1 MLYIIFLLY
10 IQLIFISNEIN
21 IKEKDIDD
29 MFKSEF
35 PSTHLKTVSVILVD
49 KTNIIFN
56 KTYGKFK
63 VNSNTPFNLGSISK
77 SFTALGILQLIEK
90 GKITFNQHLNE
101 FKNLKNY
108 LKEDILK
115 KITIGELLNHTSGL
129 EAMKFKYKKSKQGKF
144 SYSNMGYGLLAK
156 IIENISEKSFSD
168 YMKENIFSR
177 LNMQNYAMD
186 YKDAKKN
193 GLIKSYRNFY
203 GFYYES
209 NNIKDEMSDKFMI
222 PAGFISI
229 SMDDMIKYLQFHL
242 NKDNIFEDASKM
254 LEIMYNGTIKVQDS
268 IYYGMGI
275 ISETINNHKVYY
287 HTGETS
293 SFSNIFFVIP
303 DLEIAGS
310 VLINAQNYLS
320 FNVHLKIRMDLI
332 NLLVKDDYDKIG
344 NEYVST
350 HLMYDIIFI
359 LANLIPIGILIFFI
373 IRIKKKKE
381 PMWIQKGIKGK
392 IIIVLDVIFLFLLPI
407 YLINLSSSFESVL
420 DAYFTIIF
428 LINELFFLLIFKICF
443 FLWYKFKSKFKF
455 KKEFLNDPIINE
467 LEINN

>member
-1 MLYIIFLLY
+1 
-10 IQLIFISNEIN
+10 
-21 IKEKDIDD
+21 
-29 MFKSEF
+29 
-35 PSTHLKTVSVILVD
+35 
-49 KTNIIFN
+49 
-56 KTYGKFK
+56 
-63 VNSNTPFNLGSISK
+63 
-77 SFTALGILQLIEK
+77 
-90 GKITFNQHLNE
+90 
-101 FKNLKNY
+101 
-108 LKEDILK
+108 
-115 KITIGELLNHTSGL
+115 
-129 EAMKFKYKKSKQGKF
+129 
-144 SYSNMGYGLLAK
+144 
-156 IIENISEKSFSD
+156 
-168 YMKENIFSR
+168 MKENIFIP
-177 LNMQNYAMD
+177 LNMQNYATD
-186 YKDAKKN
+186 YDDAKKN

-332 NLLVKDDYDKIG
+332 NLLVKNDYDKIG

-350 HLMYDIIFI
+350 HLKYDIIFI
-359 LANLIPIGILIFFI
+359 LANLIPIGIFIFFI

-381 PMWIQKGIKGK
+381 PMWIQKGIKSK
-392 IIIVLDVIFLFLLPI
+392 IIIAIDIIFLFLLPI
-407 YLINLSSSFESVL
+407 YLINLSSTFESIL
-420 DAYFTIIF
+420 DAYFTIIL
-428 LINELFFLLIFKICF
+428 LIIELFFLLVFKICYV
-443 FLWYKFKSKFKF
+443 LYFKSKFKNQTLS
-455 KKEFLNDPIINE
+455 ESL
-467 LEINN
+467 INNDIEIMK